1 MHTCSSLKMPKP
13 MRYSSRPRSN
23 IPPNRFRGLLGAAR
37 AAGSA
42 GDREKA
48 SEYFGKIVDL
58 AKNADTERREIRE
71 AKTFLARRS

>member
-1 MHTCSSLKMPKP
+1 
-13 MRYSSRPRSN
+13 
-23 IPPNRFRGLLGAAR
+23 LLGAAR